1 MSGAGRPAGETGP
14 AGPRGVGVE
23 GSEQVGMTTLGGRE
37 HRKRRGA
44 STAGGRRRA
53 NGPPGAARW
62 WVPAVLL
69 GWSAGATAQEALAA
83 AGSVGTERG
92 AQAEGGPGGPVG
104 DGAAAGPRVP
114 AAAYDSDGFNGPAH
128 EDWLLGNPFRL
139 VPRPRD
145 ETPPR
150 LPRGRPVEGGFA
162 GRRLLLTFDDGPFP
176 ETTPRLLEVLRR
188 ERVPAVFFLLGG
200 RVQEIPQRREGR
212 RVARR
217 IVQDGHVVGNHS
229 FSHPHLTRLDPA
241 EWRNQIVRAQE
252 AIRSAVGYAPT
263 LFRPPYG
270 DIDGSIDRYL
280 EYRGYTRVQWTYIAD
295 EFRGRAPELLVRG
308 ILAQIR
314 ERERQGRNVGGVVL
328 LHDAHP
334 RSVECVEL
342 LIRRIRAENC
352 ALLDAGD
359 EDVWRFVDAGSFY
372 QPIGSPRETAALDRS
387 RATPAEVAE
396 ARTWCEE
403 HRDELNSIRAL
414 DRLEVDIDDAGFG
427 RVPGGGTYQP
437 APADG
442 P

>member
-1 MSGAGRPAGETGP
+1 M
-14 AGPRGVGVE
+14 
-23 GSEQVGMTTLGGRE
+23 
-37 HRKRRGA
+37 
-44 STAGGRRRA
+44 
-53 NGPPGAARW
+53 ARW
-62 WVPAVLL
+62 CVPAVLL
-69 GWSAGATAQEALAA
+69 AWSAVAAAQEAPGPAGRDGADREA
-83 AGSVGTERG
+83 AGRDG
-92 AQAEGGPGGPVG
+92 AEGEAASGVGP
-104 DGAAAGPRVP
+104 AEAAGGGGAVGARVP
-114 AAAYDSDGFNGPAH
+114 AAAYDADGFNGPAH

-145 ETPPR
+145 ETPPPR

-212 RVARR
+212 RVARM
-217 IVQDGHVVGNHS
+217 IVRDGHTVGNHS

-241 EWRNQIVRAQE
+241 EWRSQIVRAQD

-270 DIDGSIDRYL
+270 DVDGAIDRYL
-280 EYRGYTRVQWTYIAD
+280 EYRGYTRMQWTYIAD
-295 EFRGRAPELLVRG
+295 EFRARTPELLVRG
-308 ILAQIR
+308 ILEQIR

-334 RSVECVEL
+334 RSVECAAL

-352 ALLDAGD
+352 ALLEAGD

-372 QPIGSPRETAALDRS
+372 QPIGAPRETAALERS
-387 RATPAEVAE
+387 RATPAEVGE
-396 ARTWCEE
+396 ARAWCEE
-403 HRDELNSIRAL
+403 HRGELDAIRAL
-414 DRLEVDIDDAGFG
+414 DRLEVDINDAGFG
-427 RVPGGGTYQP
+427 RVPGGGTYEP
-437 APADG
+437 APAGG

>member
-1 MSGAGRPAGETGP
+1 
-14 AGPRGVGVE
+14 
-23 GSEQVGMTTLGGRE
+23 MTTLGGRGR
-37 HRKRRGA
+37 RKRRGA
-44 STAGGRRRA
+44 ATAGGGRCA
-53 NGPPGAARW
+53 NGLAGAARW
-62 WVPAVLL
+62 WIPAVLL
-69 GWSAGATAQEALAA
+69 AGSTGAAAQEAPAA
-83 AGSVGTERG
+83 AGPGGMGREV
-92 AQAEGGPGGPVG
+92 AAEGGPGDPVG
-104 DGAAAGPRVP
+104 DGAAAEPRVP
-114 AAAYDSDGFNGPAH
+114 VAAYDSDGFNGPAQ

-217 IVQDGHVVGNHS
+217 IVRDGHVVGNHS
-229 FSHPHLTRLDPA
+229 FSHPYLTRIEPA
-241 EWRNQIVRAQE
+241 EWRNQIVRAGE
-252 AIRSAVGYAPT
+252 AIRSAVGYTPT

-270 DIDGSIDRYL
+270 EVDAAIDRYL
-280 EYRGYTRVQWTYIAD
+280 EYRGYTRVQWTYVAD
-295 EFRGRAPELLVRG
+295 EFRGRTPELLVRG

-334 RSVECVEL
+334 RSVECAEL

-372 QPIGSPRETAALDRS
+372 QPIGSPREAAALDRS
-387 RATPAEVAE
+387 RATPAEVDE
-396 ARTWCEE
+396 ARRWCEE
-403 HRDELNSIRAL
+403 HRDELDAIRAL
-414 DRLEVDIDDAGFG
+414 DRLEVDINDAGFG
-427 RVPGGGTYQP
+427 RAPGGRTYDP
-437 APADG
+437 PPLDG